1 MFGIIGTNILAIF
14 LTIIRYT
21 KETIKSNV
29 NNDVTGFE
37 VTGYTKNTKMYTF
50 WKQRYGKN

>member
-14 LTIIRYT
+14 LTIVRYT

-29 NNDVTGFE
+29 TNDVTGFE